1 MDILKYKIKQLLSAN
16 HSENVKVGGFD
27 AIRELMEYQN
37 SLMNECERLARKQ
50 KSLLGRIIKFS
61 MADSFAYYII
71 TKVNKKTVRLEW
83 INYCD
88 GWMDSRIGEGG
99 LIDIE
104 YVENEVRHQDRLH
117 QLFS

>member
-37 SLMNECERLARKQ
+37 SLMKECERLAREQ
-50 KSLLGRIIKFS
+50 KSLLGRIIKFP
-61 MADSFAYYII
+61 MADSYAFYVI
-71 TKVNKKTVRLEW
+71 TKVNRKTVRLEW
-83 INYCD
+83 IDYCD

-104 YVENEVRHQDRLH
+104 YVENDVKNQEILH
-117 QLFS
+117 KLFS